1 MVRAST
7 TVGHVP
13 RRISSICSIFLRR
26 GGNITCTVTGSRHY
40 SGDLPQGGLEV
51 PCLLKFEGNDKE
63 LTKAEKLIKSA
74 LSSASFENGPVE
86 DKRKDEDKTRAE
98 SPANQSP
105 ANLYS

>member
-1 MVRAST
+1 MQIVHTVNLWVLSPVETVVRGFHVYKEVWDAAVGEELPCRKDVGNSHDPYAVAMVRAST

-51 PCLLKFEGNDKE
+51 PE
-63 LTKAEKLIKSA
+63 
-74 LSSASFENGPVE
+74 V
-86 DKRKDEDKTRAE
+86 
-98 SPANQSP
+98 
-105 ANLYS
+105 